1 MRIMGM
7 DEELIDFRSISI
19 LIGFLHLSI
28 CIYVCSRSS
37 MHGGVVSNNNKVSV
51 ASLPLFIHF
60 HHWLFLIFSCRSCY
74 TLQNKVICG
83 KRVSTGSTLSVQR
96 GFPVCIE
103 KTSVFFFF
111 PLSERIGFSS
121 FDSCSSFDSF
131 PPHALEVSASP
142 SVSDA
147 TPREGEKN

>member
-7 DEELIDFRSISI
+7 DEELIDFLSISI

-60 HHWLFLIFSCRSCY
+60 HHWLFLIFPCRSCY

-83 KRVSTGSTLSVQR
+83 KRVSAEVHCRFSV
-96 GFPVCIE
+96 V
-103 KTSVFFFF
+103 S
-111 PLSERIGFSS
+111 L
-121 FDSCSSFDSF
+121 
-131 PPHALEVSASP
+131 SASKKHQCFFSLP
-142 SVSDA
+142 LI
-147 TPREGEKN
+147 RKNRFFLI